1 MKVIITETQLR
12 LIKEDYKQSAPRA
25 KSITKI
31 YRDLNSTKSGKFSG
45 MGPND
50 KNILK
55 WKKEEEEAKKK
66 AQELRKEREIEWDL
80 RNQQQREKEEI
91 DNLEKSK
98 SKEELEK
105 IKNDERLTQYEGT
118 ILSILSELGKV
129 NGEMRINDLVN
140 GGKMDGNIVK
150 YIMDKIERQHEKMKT
165 IYRKFNKYKAND
177 IVNSNINDGSLDSQ
191 IVKYIRLSSIKLRG
205 GI

>member
-50 KNILK
+50 KNIFK

-66 AQELRKEREIEWDL
+66 AQELRKEREIEWEL
-80 RNQQQREKEEI
+80 RNQKQKEKEER

-98 SKEELEK
+98 FKEELEK

-129 NGEMRINDLVN
+129 NGEMKINDLVN

>member
-45 MGPND
+45 LGPND
-50 KNILK
+50 KNLLK

>member
-1 MKVIITETQLR
+1 MKILLTETQLR

-45 MGPND
+45 LGPND
-50 KNILK
+50 KNLLK
-55 WKKEEEEAKKK
+55 WKKEEEDAKKRNE
-66 AQELRKEREIEWDL
+66 ELRKEREIERNL
-80 RNQQQREKEEI
+80 RDQQQKDKDER

-105 IKNDERLTQYEGT
+105 IKNDERLNQYEGT

-129 NGEMRINDLVN
+129 DGEMKIRSLVN
-140 GGKMDGNIVK
+140 DGKMDGNIVK

-177 IVNSNINDGSLDSQ
+177 IVSSNIDDGSLDSQ
-191 IVKYIRLSSIKLRG
+191 IVKYIRLYSIKLRG

>member
-1 MKVIITETQLR
+1 MKVIITEKQLR
-12 LIKEDYKQSAPRA
+12 LITEDYKISAPRA

>member
-1 MKVIITETQLR
+1 MKILLTETQLR

-31 YRDLNSTKSGKFSG
+31 YRDLNSTKNGKFSG
-45 MGPND
+45 PGPND
-50 KNILK
+50 KNLLK
-55 WKKEEEEAKKK
+55 WKKEEEDAKKRNE
-66 AQELRKEREIEWDL
+66 ELRKEREIERNL
-80 RNQQQREKEEI
+80 RDQQQKEKDER

-105 IKNDERLTQYEGT
+105 IKNDERLNQYEGT

-129 NGEMRINDLVN
+129 DGEMKIRSLVN
-140 GGKMDGNIVK
+140 DGKMDGNIVK

-177 IVNSNINDGSLDSQ
+177 IVSSNIDDGSLDSQ
-191 IVKYIRLSSIKLRG
+191 IVKYIRLYSIKLRG